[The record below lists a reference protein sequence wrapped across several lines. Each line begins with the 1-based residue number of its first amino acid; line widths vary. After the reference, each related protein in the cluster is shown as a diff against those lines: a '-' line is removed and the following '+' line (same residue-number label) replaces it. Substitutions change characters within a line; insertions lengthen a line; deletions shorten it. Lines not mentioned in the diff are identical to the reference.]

1 MTSKPNAPA
10 SDTSEHDSDEAREA
24 TRLRARRAIARQPAR
39 TVTIL
44 SSLLAAQDEL
54 GWLPSEAIAEVA
66 GRNSAT
72 ANTVWGI
79 ASFYPN
85 FRFTEPNRHKVELCW
100 GPTCHVLGAQAVLR
114 GLLPHLGLAA
124 EGETDDGVISL
135 KLNTCLGVCAHA
147 PAMSFDNELSGHI
160 DLELAIRLVERLKTE
175 DEEAKR
181 AVTLE
186 EMSAASRKEL
196 RAKADA
202 RTAEP
207 AVDDAEQA
215 ADASPGAE
223 VVSDD
228 AEFEPADT
236 EAPDPGADETTA
248 DLAEPNDD

>member
-10 SDTSEHDSDEAREA
+10 PDTSEHDSDEAREA
-24 TRLRARRAIARQPAR
+24 NRLRARRAIARQPAR

-147 PAMSFDNELSGHI
+147 PAMSFDDELSGHM
-160 DLELAIRLVERLKTE
+160 DLELAIRLVEGLKAE
-175 DEEAKR
+175 DEEAKAIR
-181 AVTLE
+181 D
-186 EMSAASRKEL
+186 AAE
-196 RAKADA
+196 
-202 RTAEP
+202 
-207 AVDDAEQA
+207 
-215 ADASPGAE
+215 ASPGAE
-223 VVSDD
+223 AVPDHAESESAD
-228 AEFEPADT
+228 AEGPA
-236 EAPDPGADETTA
+236 PGADETTVIPV
-248 DLAEPNDD
+248 EPNDD

>member
-10 SDTSEHDSDEAREA
+10 SETSEHDSDEAREA
-24 TRLRARRAIARQPAR
+24 IRLRARRAIARQPAR

-100 GPTCHVLGAQAVLR
+100 GPTCHVLGAQVVLR

-124 EGETDDGVISL
+124 EGETDDGAISL

-147 PAMSFDNELSGHI
+147 PAMSFDDELSGHM
-160 DLELAIRLVERLKTE
+160 DLELAIRLVEHLKAE
-175 DEEAKR
+175 DEEAKPIR
-181 AVTLE
+181 
-186 EMSAASRKEL
+186 
-196 RAKADA
+196 D
-202 RTAEP
+202 
-207 AVDDAEQA
+207 A

-223 VVSDD
+223 AVQDR
-228 AEFEPADT
+228 AESEPAD
-236 EAPDPGADETTA
+236 APSPPDPGADETTA
-248 DLAEPNDD
+248 DPVEPTDD